1 MQPLFKIYVTLQNSK
16 VEFKPSIP
24 ELTQTVNAVAK
35 AAISTVGEMPRLS
48 EALAEGDA
56 ALKEGRESFYEK
68 ISKDDDVLK
77 VLVHVM
83 TGMREILPR
92 MVKYITTWD
101 RYKHIWDVDK
111 DAFMRRYAKAN
122 RALTAFETDI
132 ARYRE
137 LASDIQSEEGYS
149 NIGFIRVDSGP
160 LKQARAAARLPTHSP
175 PAPHPTS
182 TPLLTPHSPRKQAL
196 MEHCKKWE
204 AKFTHLLNTNAADEI
219 ATLYE
224 NIAKVTAAFKSKP
237 LNLDQLADQI
247 NLLEAEQGGL
257 EKVEGRFQPLEDM
270 YRMLEK
276 FEVQVKD
283 GELERLGN
291 LRSEWAGYRK
301 LLTEVGTR
309 LQKAKADFKDDLL
322 NSLADMRTRE
332 QELRA
337 DFLRS
342 APFDGEM
349 HGEAPALIDEY
360 RNQCAAVRKREKEMA
375 AGLKIFAIEAP
386 PNKETATTEKE
397 LELLQV
403 VWGMWDEWEGKMQG
417 WKYGKFKE
425 IDVTAIEN
433 DAAQVGKRLYKL
445 SKEVKQWKVLDTLRE
460 KVDGMKKLMP
470 LIMDLR
476 NPAMRDRHWKG
487 LMEEVGPP
495 PFDPHTPPRPRR
507 YLSPHPLPIP
517 LIRWASRSTRTATT
531 SRWRSCC
538 SWDWRTTP
546 KQSRAS
552 RRRRVRSWRSR
563 TRW

>member
-1 MQPLFKIYVTLQNSK
+1 
-16 VEFKPSIP
+16 
-24 ELTQTVNAVAK
+24 
-35 AAISTVGEMPRLS
+35 
-48 EALAEGDA
+48 
-56 ALKEGRESFYEK
+56 
-68 ISKDDDVLK
+68 
-77 VLVHVM
+77 
-83 TGMREILPR
+83 
-92 MVKYITTWD
+92 
-101 RYKHIWDVDK
+101 
-111 DAFMRRYAKAN
+111 
-122 RALTAFETDI
+122 
-132 ARYRE
+132 
-137 LASDIQSEEGYS
+137 
-149 NIGFIRVDSGP
+149 
-160 LKQARAAARLPTHSP
+160 
-175 PAPHPTS
+175 
-182 TPLLTPHSPRKQAL
+182 

-257 EKVEGRFQPLEDM
+257 EKAEGRFQPLEDM

-349 HGEAPALIDEY
+349 HSEAPALIDEY

-403 VWGMWDEWEGKMQG
+403 VWGMWDEWEGKMAG

-487 LMEEVGPP
+487 LMEEVGQ
-495 PFDPHTPPRPRR
+495 PFDPHTPPRPHT
-507 YLSPHPLPIP
+507 YLSPPHPLPIP

-538 SWDWRTTP
+538 SWDWRTIP

-563 TRW
+563 TLW

>member
-1 MQPLFKIYVTLQNSK
+1 
-16 VEFKPSIP
+16 
-24 ELTQTVNAVAK
+24 
-35 AAISTVGEMPRLS
+35 
-48 EALAEGDA
+48 
-56 ALKEGRESFYEK
+56 
-68 ISKDDDVLK
+68 
-77 VLVHVM
+77 
-83 TGMREILPR
+83 
-92 MVKYITTWD
+92 
-101 RYKHIWDVDK
+101 
-111 DAFMRRYAKAN
+111 
-122 RALTAFETDI
+122 
-132 ARYRE
+132 
-137 LASDIQSEEGYS
+137 
-149 NIGFIRVDSGP
+149 
-160 LKQARAAARLPTHSP
+160 
-175 PAPHPTS
+175 
-182 TPLLTPHSPRKQAL
+182 

-237 LNLDQLADQI
+237 LGHHAPPPSESHPPHPPIPLQVTAAFKSKPLNLDQLADQI

-257 EKVEGRFQPLEDM
+257 EKAEGRFQPLEDM

-332 QELRA
+332 QERHTPSLSPTPPTSPFSRLTPSLREQELRA

-360 RNQCAAVRKREKEMA
+360 RNQCAAVRKKEKEMA

-403 VWGMWDEWEGKMQG
+403 VWGMWDEWEAKMAG

-460 KVDGMKKLMP
+460 KVEGMKKLMP

-487 LMEEVGPP
+487 LMEEVGQ

-507 YLSPHPLPIP
+507 YLSPRIP
-517 LIRWASRSTRTATT
+517 FPFPSSGGPAVRPA
-531 SRWRSCC
+531 
-538 SWDWRTTP
+538 
-546 KQSRAS
+546 
-552 RRRRVRSWRSR
+552 RRRLHVGGRAAARIGEPFRSDLGPLAGGG
-563 TRW
+563 